1 MTIALILSS
10 FFVSQD
16 AANPTQVVMDAIREG
31 RAGERYDGYLDFV
44 GTPDETLRRSVGAI
58 NIRRRALYIDLGER
72 RRIAPREVG
81 IATACKLFL
90 RVPEGGAYQLADGE
104 WRTRSIE
111 TPLLVP
117 DYCPNAER

>member
-1 MTIALILSS
+1 MTLALLFST
-10 FFVSQD
+10 FLAAQEP
-16 AANPTQVVMDAIREG
+16 ANPTQVVVAAVREG

-44 GTPDETLRRSVGAI
+44 GTPDETLRRAVGAI
-58 NIRRRALYIDLGER
+58 NIRRRALYVDLGER

-81 IATACKLFL
+81 IATACKLLL

-111 TPLLVP
+111 TPLLLP
-117 DYCPNAER
+117 DYCPKAER